1 MAKVAGAQNF
11 DGRNWYEQH
20 IAMRT
25 RAALEEQ
32 DGPLRSVMPEIPCR
46 SWRYLRR
53 CARTLA

>member
-32 DGPLRSVMPEIPCR
+32 DRAFAERHAGDTLPELAC
-46 SWRYLRR
+46 YLRR
-53 CARTLA
+53 TLA